1 MNPALQPILQQLKQ
15 DLAAL
20 YGDRLSH
27 LTLFG
32 SQARG
37 DSEPESDIDVL
48 VVLRS
53 RSVSAGESR
62 NVSAGKS
69 TRDGGAESPINP
81 GEEIKRTGKIVADL
95 SLHHDVVISCLFM
108 DETQYQT
115 RNNALLRNIRQEG
128 VLL

>member
-1 MNPALQPILQQLKQ
+1 MNPILKPILNYLKQ
-15 DLAAL
+15 DLIAL
-20 YGDRLSH
+20 YGDRLVH

-37 DSEPESDIDVL
+37 DQEPESDIDVL

-53 RSVSAGESR
+53 PV
-62 NVSAGKS
+62 
-69 TRDGGAESPINP
+69 NP
-81 GEEIKRTGKIVADL
+81 SEEIKRTGKIVADL
-95 SLHHDVVISCLFM
+95 SLHYDVVITCLFM
-108 DETQYQT
+108 DEIDYQT